1 MEEINKRS
9 GSGAIV
15 SLILCLTDGMESNS
29 TFRCSYTSTNPCY
42 CASCCMD
49 VAEGR
54 IWISGNTVNRTEG
67 VAHELLGV
75 NKVPS
80 DALSQRKP
88 WQVTVL
94 AVCGKEEGLGS
105 PAAVRGTAGC
115 GCWQLRVLA
124 ARLRSQCG
132 TPPRCVWERG
142 HHNGSEGPGAAPASH
157 KQRLLRPTLSD
168 GSPEP

>member
-1 MEEINKRS
+1 
-9 GSGAIV
+9 
-15 SLILCLTDGMESNS
+15 
-29 TFRCSYTSTNPCY
+29 
-42 CASCCMD
+42 MD

-54 IWISGNTVNRTEG
+54 VWISGNTVNRTEG

-105 PAAVRGTAGC
+105 PAAVRGTARC

-132 TPPRCVWERG
+132 TPQDVFGREDTTTGARG
-142 HHNGSEGPGAAPASH
+142 HGLPQHPTHSVYSAQHCPMAAPSH
-157 KQRLLRPTLSD
+157 SRGK
-168 GSPEP
+168 

>member
-1 MEEINKRS
+1 MAWSPIPPS
-9 GSGAIV
+9 GVHTPAQ
-15 SLILCLTDGMESNS
+15 T
-29 TFRCSYTSTNPCY
+29 RY
-42 CASCCMD
+42 CTSCCMD

-54 IWISGNTVNRTEG
+54 VWISGNTVNRTDG
-67 VAHELLGV
+67 VAHELLGG

-115 GCWQLRVLA
+115 GCWRPGC
-124 ARLRSQCG
+124 ARSAGHPQDVFG
-132 TPPRCVWERG
+132 GEDTTTGARG
-142 HHNGSEGPGAAPASH
+142 HGLPQHPTHSVYSAQHCPMAAPSH
-157 KQRLLRPTLSD
+157 SRGK
-168 GSPEP
+168 